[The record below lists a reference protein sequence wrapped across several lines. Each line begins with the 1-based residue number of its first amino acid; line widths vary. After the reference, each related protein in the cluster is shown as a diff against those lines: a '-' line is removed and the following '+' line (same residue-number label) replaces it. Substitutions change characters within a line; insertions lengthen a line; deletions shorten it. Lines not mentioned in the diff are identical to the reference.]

1 MKIAQKGKIMTGK
14 IMEKERLA
22 FNQRISAVLFSAFSA
37 FSAYSAVN
45 PFPRNQ
51 PNSPVFNPSI
61 LQFSIIDFGV

>member
-1 MKIAQKGKIMTGK
+1 MKIAPEGKIITGK
-14 IMEKERLA
+14 IMVKERLA
-22 FNQRISAVLFSAFSA
+22 FNQRISAVPFSA

-51 PNSPVFNPSI
+51 PNPAVFNSSI